1 MLAPTKTDLEKTNP
15 MNYNYGMLSQDQ
27 YILEREI
34 LVIIQK
40 LGKVEKYRWMMLS
53 IISRKFL
60 WCILYGQNKNWIMGG
75 SDKVLVQETKG
86 LRSHEGNPQLSDEN
100 D

>member
-1 MLAPTKTDLEKTNP
+1 MVLNNKQYWPFESLTLSFISYVVYTRILLSLVNSNPIFPYLPMLAPTKTDLEKTNP

-40 LGKVEKYRWMMLS
+40 LGKVEKYR
-53 IISRKFL
+53 
-60 WCILYGQNKNWIMGG
+60 
-75 SDKVLVQETKG
+75 
-86 LRSHEGNPQLSDEN
+86 
-100 D
+100 